1 MVPIESQNIE
11 LRDLKE
17 DIKEIKASVKE
28 LAVATTTLALHTQRL
43 DTVESRITKIDLN
56 VDELWGEVH
65 GIKTTC
71 VLREPVFKY
80 GMKKMDHHEPSR
92 DDWLN
97 ILVGSALRNG
107 IWIVATGVLTAVI
120 LSYLGVKK

>member
-1 MVPIESQNIE
+1 VVPIESQNLE

-43 DTVESRITKIDLN
+43 DTVETRLTKLDLN
-56 VDELWGEVH
+56 VDELWEEVH

-80 GMKKMDHHEPSR
+80 GAKKMDHHEPSR
-92 DDWLN
+92 DDWMN
-97 ILVGSALRNG
+97 ILIGSAVRNG
-107 IWIVATGVLTAVI
+107 IWIIGTGVMTTLI
-120 LSYLGVKK
+120 LYYLGVKK